1 MIPLKNNEKKILKI
15 DLTEKFKSIFF
26 FGRKIQIYTYI
37 KSSLG
42 PKEPIIWEISLA
54 ITTISLPLGY
64 SGVFKSNF
72 QATYGEKMRD
82 LTVTIFFYVK
92 LIIFI

>member
-1 MIPLKNNEKKILKI
+1 M
-15 DLTEKFKSIFF
+15 
-26 FGRKIQIYTYI
+26 QIYTYI

-72 QATYGEKMRD
+72 QATDGEKMRD
-82 LTVTIFFYVK
+82 LSGSYYFFLCEIDNFCLIFSFLPMPIV
-92 LIIFI
+92 LCPG

>member
-1 MIPLKNNEKKILKI
+1 M
-15 DLTEKFKSIFF
+15 
-26 FGRKIQIYTYI
+26 
-37 KSSLG
+37 G

-72 QATYGEKMRD
+72 QATDGEKMRD
-82 LTVTIFFYVK
+82 LTVTVQFFLHEIDNFHLIFSFLPMPIV
-92 LIIFI
+92 LCPG

>member
-1 MIPLKNNEKKILKI
+1 M
-15 DLTEKFKSIFF
+15 
-26 FGRKIQIYTYI
+26 
-37 KSSLG
+37 G

-72 QATYGEKMRD
+72 QATDGEKMRD
-82 LTVTIFFYVK
+82 LSVTTFFVCEIDNFYLIFSFLPMPIV
-92 LIIFI
+92 LCPG